1 MTKSSRTSFLVTA
14 MSVFWFSLSNTVL
27 ADQSAVLSTVQ
38 AALPQ
43 YEIESAELHQGAG
56 LYVVVLK
63 NGPTLHVT
71 QDGKYFVAG
80 DLYRIDGTKLEN
92 MTEKAKL
99 AKIEALPESQM
110 IVYKAKNEKAHITVF
125 TDVDCGYCRMLHK
138 EVPKLNDAG
147 VTVRYLA
154 YPRAG
159 VGSEAYRKMV
169 SIWCSADPEEWL
181 TKVKLGAEIPENK
194 CVNPVADQYKLGNEV
209 GVRGTPSIV
218 LDNGAFLPGYLPAA
232 ELVKELGL

>member
-1 MTKSSRTSFLVTA
+1 

>member
-1 MTKSSRTSFLVTA
+1 MKSFFRSLSRFIA
-14 MSVFWFSLSNTVL
+14 MSMFFSLSCAVF
-27 ADQSAVLSTVQ
+27 ADQSAVLSAVKM
-38 AALPQ
+38 ALPQ
-43 YEIESAELHQGAG
+43 YEVESAELHEGAG

-80 DLYRIDGTKLEN
+80 DLYRIDNTTLEN
-92 MTEKAKL
+92 ETEKAKL
-99 AKIEALPESQM
+99 AKIETLSESQM

-138 EVPKLNDAG
+138 EVPKLNEAG

-159 VGSEAYRKMV
+159 IGSEAYTKMV
-169 SIWCSADPEEWL
+169 SIWCSADPKEWL
-181 TKVKLGAEIPENK
+181 TQAKLGAEIPENK

-218 LDNGAFLPGYLPAA
+218 LGNGEFLPGYLPAA
-232 ELVKELGL
+232 ELVKHLGL

>member
-1 MTKSSRTSFLVTA
+1 MTKSSRKSFLVTA
-14 MSVFWFSLSNTVL
+14 MSVFLFSLSNTVL
-27 ADQSAVLSTVQ
+27 ADQSAVLSSVQ

-43 YEIESAELHQGAG
+43 YEIESTELHQGAG

-92 MTEKAKL
+92 VTEKAKL
-99 AKIEALPESQM
+99 TKIEALPESQM

-169 SIWCSADPEEWL
+169 SIWCSADPEGWL
-181 TKVKLGAEIPENK
+181 TKVKQGAEIPENK

>member
-1 MTKSSRTSFLVTA
+1 MKSFFRSLFRFTA
-14 MSVFWFSLSNTVL
+14 ISMFFPLSCAVF
-27 ADQSAVLSTVQ
+27 ADQSAVLSAVQ
-38 AALPQ
+38 TALPQ
-43 YEIESAELHQGAG
+43 YEVESAELHKGAG

-71 QDGKYFVAG
+71 QDGKYFVPG
-80 DLYRIDGTKLEN
+80 DLYRIDNTVLEN
-92 MTEKAKL
+92 ETEKAKL
-99 AKIEALPESQM
+99 TKIETLPESEM
-110 IVYKAKNEKAHITVF
+110 IVYKAKDEKAHITVF

-138 EVPKLNDAG
+138 EVPKLNAAG

-159 VGSEAYRKMV
+159 IGSEAYTKMV
-169 SIWCSADPEEWL
+169 SIWCSAEPKEWL
-181 TKVKLGAEIPENK
+181 TKAKLGSEIPENK

-218 LDNGAFLPGYLPAA
+218 LGNGEFLPGYLPAA
-232 ELVKELGL
+232 ELVKHLGL

>member
-1 MTKSSRTSFLVTA
+1 MKRFFRLLSRVTA
-14 MSVFWFSLSNTVL
+14 ISILFSIASLVF
-27 ADQSAVLSTVQ
+27 ADQSAVLSAVQ
-38 AALPQ
+38 KALPQ
-43 YEIESAELHQGAG
+43 YEVESAELHQGAG

-80 DLYRIDGTKLEN
+80 DLYQINDTTLVNE
-92 MTEKAKL
+92 TEKAKL
-99 AKIEALPESQM
+99 AKIETLPESQM
-110 IVYKAKNEKAHITVF
+110 IVYKAKDEKAHITVF

-138 EVPKLNDAG
+138 EVPKLNEAG

-159 VGSEAYRKMV
+159 IGSEAYTKMV
-169 SIWCSADPEEWL
+169 SIWCSADPKEWL
-181 TKVKLGAEIPENK
+181 TQAKLGAEIPENK
-194 CVNPVADQYKLGNEV
+194 CVNPVAEQYKLGNEV

-218 LDNGAFLPGYLPAA
+218 LGNGEFLPGYLPAA
-232 ELVKELGL
+232 ELVKHLGL

>member
-1 MTKSSRTSFLVTA
+1 MTKSFRTSFLVTA